1 MIHAALDTSGIGKN
15 RSQNHA
21 SYKALQRLV
30 KAHQLIIH
38 APYVVKREIETQE
51 LDYYLKEYKALKDSL
66 RKFLKVPK
74 SEDVHKLIISIQENI
89 QSYEEI
95 ITIDAEKFSSSWLI
109 GLDAKIQDIDQNQAI
124 IALEAYFKGTP
135 PLTSIK
141 NRDDIPDSFICR
153 GFEEIQKKH
162 KFLTVIADDKKIIRN
177 FEKLDGYK
185 LFKSIDEFIADTE
198 TQEKLKGL
206 NIIEKEITALSQ
218 FITKYE
224 SLTSI
229 LHNYLESHI
238 SDEIWNSTIHLNSYS
253 GDEEATITTAYEGNS
268 IEINLESPIHYGDNQ
283 IGYSFSLLVEAE
295 VEYFITHHDAYSHLD
310 EDILM
315 HMTNWNDYVSK
326 VSKVFE
332 LRVNGIISIQ
342 INTRQIDPSIIAKLD
357 TDDLQDFLSNIYQ
370 ESTLNIESIEE
381 IYII

>member
-1 MIHAALDTSGIGKN
+1 M
-15 RSQNHA
+15 
-21 SYKALQRLV
+21 
-30 KAHQLIIH
+30 
-38 APYVVKREIETQE
+38 VKREIETQE

-74 SEDVHKLIISIQENI
+74 SEDVHKLIISIQKNI
-89 QSYEEI
+89 QNYEEI

-124 IALEAYFKGTP
+124 TALEAYFKGTP
-135 PLTSIK
+135 PFTSVK
-141 NRDDIPDSFICR
+141 NREDIPDSFICR
-153 GFEEIQKKH
+153 GFEEIQKKY

-177 FEKLDGYK
+177 FEKLDVYK
-185 LFKSIDEFIADTE
+185 VFKSIDEFIADAE
-198 TQEKLKGL
+198 IQEKLKGL
-206 NIIEKEITALSQ
+206 NILEKEITELSQ

-224 SLTSI
+224 NSTLI

-238 SDEIWNSTIHLNSYS
+238 SDEIWNSTIHLDSYN

-268 IEINLESPIHYGDNQ
+268 IEINLESPIHYGNNQ

-310 EDILM
+310 EDVLM

-342 INTRQIDPSIIAKLD
+342 INTQQIDPSIIEKLD
-357 TDDLQDFLSNIYQ
+357 TNDLQDFLSNIYQ
-370 ESTLNIESIEE
+370 ESILNIESIEE